1 MNADLPRKPHPV
13 GRVVVL
19 SLTALAVVAGAGLI
33 SACSQQSDNQTAQ
46 QQPQQQQAAADD
58 QARKD
63 ADEKAWAE
71 AVRTDTVAGFNAY
84 LEKFSAGAHVGDALQ
99 RIATL
104 NDQARKDADE
114 KAWNDAVRA

>member
-1 MNADLPRKPHPV
+1 MNADLPRKPHWI
-13 GRVVVL
+13 GRVVVS
-19 SLTALAVVAGAGLI
+19 SLTVLGVVAGAGLI

-46 QQPQQQQAAADD
+46 QQQPPQQQAAADD

-84 LEKFSAGAHVGDALQ
+84 LEKFSAGAHVADALQ

-104 NDQARKDADE
+104 N
-114 KAWNDAVRA
+114 

>member
-1 MNADLPRKPHPV
+1 MNPDLPREPHPV

-19 SLTALAVVAGAGLI
+19 SLTALAVFAGAALI
-33 SACSQQSDNQTAQ
+33 SACSQQSDNQTGQ
-46 QQPQQQQAAADD
+46 QQQQQQAAADD

-84 LEKFSAGAHVGDALQ
+84 LEKFSAGAQVGEAP
-99 RIATL
+99 RRTAT
-104 NDQARKDADE
+104 
-114 KAWNDAVRA
+114 